1 MLIRLTLAANK
12 DTFYMRAKDVRTIEK
27 DTKDRLTT
35 LVSTDIFTP
44 SGPIA
49 YRVLEGIDQVAQL
62 VDEALGKAPTPLV
75 GRLVS

>member
-27 DTKDRLTT
+27 DPKDRVTT

-44 SGPIA
+44 QGPLA
-49 YRVLEGIDQVAQL
+49 YRVLEGIDEIAQM
-62 VDEALGKAPTPLV
+62 VDGSLGIPT
-75 GRLVS
+75 GRVVS